1 MEAYSLRL
9 SFVQYGC
16 LTHHTLNRFVELF
29 NVVNLFVSFLTRTEC
44 QKKKKKKPELKI
56 VAAPSWSQMTFHL
69 ETKV

>member
-44 QKKKKKKPELKI
+44 QKKKKKEARTKNSCSSILKSNDL
-56 VAAPSWSQMTFHL
+56 PS
-69 ETKV
+69 

>member
-29 NVVNLFVSFLTRTEC
+29 NVVNLFVSFLTRTER
-44 QKKKKKKPELKI
+44 QKKKKKKEARTKNSCSSILKSNDL
-56 VAAPSWSQMTFHL
+56 PS
-69 ETKV
+69 